1 MIPVHLQRNAQLHRQ
16 FTSVEFPM
24 FDFIESLTTKRV
36 FVEFDKELKQRFPDA
51 DVRAVARADI
61 ELVCMLRD
69 AVNAAFLAGYLV
81 GRDPDK
87 LLLGGVLAEE
97 ERR

>member
-1 MIPVHLQRNAQLHRQ
+1 MIPIQLQRNAQLHRQ
-16 FTSVEFPM
+16 FTSIEFPM
-24 FDFIESLTTKRV
+24 FEFIESLTTKHVYVDFER
-36 FVEFDKELKQRFPDA
+36 ELSARFPDA

-61 ELVCMLRD
+61 EFVCMLRD